1 MWQLAMGYVTPTFFC
16 QEATVGLQV
25 SVVFGAHSESQRD
38 TDSQQRY
45 SWRDWEKEAVLLVRK
60 FRTVGNNLIAFQ
72 VDYVFTRNLFP

>member
-1 MWQLAMGYVTPTFFC
+1 MGHVSPTFFC

-25 SVVFGAHSESQRD
+25 SVVFGARLESQRG

-45 SWRDWEKEAVLLVRK
+45 SWRDWEKEAVLLVHK
-60 FRTVGNNLIAFQ
+60 FRTVGNNLITFQ